1 MLYVAILLV
10 MQMCSSRNRESF
22 MNVLADIWEE
32 WATPEMLVKAAKRV
46 GISNTGLN
54 VDWMDQTKFAQAEAI
69 LNPSPL
75 LTPTKDKEST
85 NTLDSPVGVRKGSVT
100 YLEYKLAGSEKRR
113 RRLEN
118 TVPDQEAVPGL
129 LPFKTVVPMK
139 TKNVTDSGAWILK
152 SKRNIE
158 DCRRTC

>member
-10 MQMCSSRNRESF
+10 MQMCSSLNRESF
-22 MNVLADIWEE
+22 MNILADIWEE
-32 WATPEMLVKAAKRV
+32 WATPEMLVKAAERV

-54 VDWMDQTKFAQAEAI
+54 FDWMDQTKFAQAEAS
-69 LNPSPL
+69 LNPSSL
-75 LTPTKDKEST
+75 LTPTKDTEAT
-85 NTLDSPVGVRKGSVT
+85 NPLDSPVGVRKGSVK
-100 YLEYKLAGSEKRR
+100 YLEYKLAENEKR

-118 TVPDQEAVPGL
+118 TVPDLEPVPGL
-129 LPFKTVVPMK
+129 LPFKTVVPK
-139 TKNVTDSGAWILK
+139 ETKNVKLNQVHGSL